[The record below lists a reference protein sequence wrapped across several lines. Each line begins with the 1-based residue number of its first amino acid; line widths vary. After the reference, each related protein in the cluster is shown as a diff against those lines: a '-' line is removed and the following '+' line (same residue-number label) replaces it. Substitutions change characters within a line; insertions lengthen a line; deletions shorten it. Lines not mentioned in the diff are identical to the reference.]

1 LLYIASINYLSIIG
15 FKLYKRSIKRLLNSQ
30 KENIIKKINDINKDG
45 INKKKIMIKKIPLTT
60 KKSDLRHDTND
71 SNNKTLNSNNK
82 NRNKKPDQKL
92 ISINVDN
99 DSKILDITNKSL
111 TNLNKAK
118 TAKINDNKNINELK
132 EEKNKQ
138 NNEEKNII
146 NISNVDDKLNNKNK
160 RAVTIK
166 TVSIT
171 NIRQRTNNNISIYSE
186 KDIIKKDL
194 MEKGILNNNNQL
206 KNVTDYELNTFPFLI
221 SFKFDKRGFLE
232 IYISLL
238 KINHIIFSTF
248 FNSSDYNNFIIK
260 LCLFFLTF
268 SLLFAINTF
277 FLTEKIIQKI
287 YEIDEYNIKYNFPK
301 IVYSTAISTVIIY
314 IIRYFSLS
322 EKNIVEIKYE
332 NSDVLKEKINDVF
345 HFY

>member
-1 LLYIASINYLSIIG
+1 
-15 FKLYKRSIKRLLNSQ
+15 
-30 KENIIKKINDINKDG
+30 
-45 INKKKIMIKKIPLTT
+45 
-60 KKSDLRHDTND
+60 
-71 SNNKTLNSNNK
+71 
-82 NRNKKPDQKL
+82 
-92 ISINVDN
+92 
-99 DSKILDITNKSL
+99 
-111 TNLNKAK
+111 
-118 TAKINDNKNINELK
+118 
-132 EEKNKQ
+132 
-138 NNEEKNII
+138 
-146 NISNVDDKLNNKNK
+146 
-160 RAVTIK
+160 
-166 TVSIT
+166 
-171 NIRQRTNNNISIYSE
+171 
-186 KDIIKKDL
+186 

-345 HFY
+345 HFLLNKFSIFFDVCLIILIIFWYYVSCFCAVYVNSQIYLLLDVLISLLLFIVYQFIIYIVPTIFRYFSLKN